1 MRNKFMDLYERIEKM
16 RALLAATASH
26 KIESKKKLHKLI
38 YLLQQKGED
47 FDQDYTF
54 HYYGVFSP
62 SLAGDLDTAKKWAL
76 INVEEPEEGQLAYTI
91 SLPKGSQIESISSI
105 SENSIIILNT
115 LAQKDPQ
122 YLEVLSTIV
131 YLDRNFY
138 KGDELKQKLQELKP
152 DLERHYTEA
161 FKIANE
167 LFNIKV

>member
-1 MRNKFMDLYERIEKM
+1 MELFERVEKITTLI
-16 RALLAATASH
+16 AESKSH

-47 FDQDYTF
+47 FDQDFTF
-54 HYYGVFSP
+54 HYFGVFSP
-62 SLAGDLDTAKKWAL
+62 SLARDLDIAKKWDF
-76 INVEEPEEGQLAYTI
+76 INVIDPDENKSAYTI
-91 SLPKGSQIESISSI
+91 SLTKSGDQIAVRNL
-105 SENSIIILNT
+105 SETAKSVFAELVE
-115 LAQKDPQ
+115 QEPQ
-122 YLEVLSTIV
+122 FLEVLSTIV

-138 KGDELKQKLQELKP
+138 RGEDLKIKLKELKP